1 MWFKCATLTRCCVAG
16 KHGTTGLADVRGGGG
31 PADTD
36 TPKRWYDDTPGAK
49 IPVADM
55 AAPEKVGP
63 ILKEGGYRRANKNDR
78 SGMMRTGTENAPV

>member
-1 MWFKCATLTRCCVAG
+1 MEDKDS
-16 KHGTTGLADVRGGGG
+16 GLADVRGGGG